1 MSYHLPLREA
11 MVIFKSSKNL
21 KYIFSTIKSSFLP
34 AFLLLSGLLAFYSGN
49 PYNQTMPLLL
59 HYLFLFIT
67 SATIGLLY
75 IANQSKPLF
84 SLCIGLVCYIVINRL
99 KIEYGEAFISSS
111 EFQCLCFLLPLNFVF
126 LYFLPQSKLNAKRNI
141 YLLFALL
148 FQAIIA
154 QHFCDLIKSVP
165 HIDIT
170 VETIPLWSCAI
181 WAAILATLAISISFK
196 NTIIN
201 TGLFYADASL
211 FMGIIYAG
219 SQSGLTTF
227 FLGFSLILLCVT
239 ILDLYNRYHY
249 DYLEHVGSKTSYL
262 ANANSKFPFKYTI
275 ALFSI
280 DNRDKLQQIIG
291 KEKIKNLE
299 QLVVNS
305 IIDMPYK
312 LTLYRHTEDEL
323 IMVFKNEDARHT
335 KEYADNIRHN
345 IAASE
350 FILTGDKNLKIT
362 ISVCVSEKTRKDRNA
377 FEVIDRAHN
386 ALQKSYRYNCN
397 VTTVA

>member
-1 MSYHLPLREA
+1 M
-11 MVIFKSSKNL
+11 ISKGTENL
-21 KYIFSTIKSSFLP
+21 KYIFSTIKGSFLP
-34 AFLLLSGLLAFYSGN
+34 ALLLLSVLLTFYAGN
-49 PYNQTMPLLL
+49 PYTETLPLLL

-67 SATIGLLY
+67 AATVGLLY

-84 SLCIGLVCYIVINRL
+84 SLVIGLVCYITINQL
-99 KIEYGEAFISSS
+99 KMEYGTAFTSSS
-111 EFQCLCFLLPLNFVF
+111 EFQCLCFLLPIDFAF
-126 LYFLPQSKLNAKRNI
+126 FYFLPQSKLSAQRNV
-141 YLLFALL
+141 YLLFILL
-148 FQAIIA
+148 LQAVIA
-154 QHFCDLIKSVP
+154 QHFCDFAKFIP
-165 HIDIT
+165 HVDIT
-170 VETIPLWSCAI
+170 VEAIPLWSCVI
-181 WAAILATLAISISFK
+181 WVVMLAPLAISVSFK

-201 TGLFYADASL
+201 TGLFYADTSL
-211 FMGIIYAG
+211 FMGIVYAG
-219 SQSGLTTF
+219 NQSGLTTF

-239 ILDLYNRYHY
+239 ILDLFRRYHY

-280 DNRDKLQQIIG
+280 DNRDKLQQITG
-291 KEKIKNLE
+291 KEKIQNLE

-305 IIDMPYK
+305 IINMPYK
-312 LTLYRHTEDEL
+312 LSLYRHNESEL
-323 IMVFKNEDARHT
+323 IMVFKNEDARHA

-350 FILTGDKNLKIT
+350 FILTGNKSLKIT

-377 FEVIDRAHN
+377 TEVVERAHN

>member
-1 MSYHLPLREA
+1 MWP
-11 MVIFKSSKNL
+11 I
-21 KYIFSTIKSSFLP
+21 
-34 AFLLLSGLLAFYSGN
+34 
-49 PYNQTMPLLL
+49 
-59 HYLFLFIT
+59 
-67 SATIGLLY
+67 
-75 IANQSKPLF
+75 PLF
-84 SLCIGLVCYIVINRL
+84 
-99 KIEYGEAFISSS
+99 K
-111 EFQCLCFLLPLNFVF
+111 
-126 LYFLPQSKLNAKRNI
+126 
-141 YLLFALL
+141 
-148 FQAIIA
+148 
-154 QHFCDLIKSVP
+154 
-165 HIDIT
+165 
-170 VETIPLWSCAI
+170 
-181 WAAILATLAISISFK
+181 
-196 NTIIN
+196 
-201 TGLFYADASL
+201 
-211 FMGIIYAG
+211 
-219 SQSGLTTF
+219 
-227 FLGFSLILLCVT
+227 
-239 ILDLYNRYHY
+239 
-249 DYLEHVGSKTSYL
+249 
-262 ANANSKFPFKYTI
+262 
-275 ALFSI
+275 
-280 DNRDKLQQIIG
+280 IIG